1 MEIKE
6 SIVYDRFNKI
16 RFKQQK
22 SEEESLKIKN
32 NVSSSEMIM
41 AYCLLD
47 PKNIDFFKEKIIFS
61 EYLPKDL
68 KEIFENWIEKI
79 NSFSLDKKEKIRWIS
94 LKIEDSDSFKNSSNK
109 EEELEKIIF
118 WLNREIFKTKEE
130 ELKAKANT
138 WDNQALLE
146 YTQLISKAKKAKI
159 K

>member
-1 MEIKE
+1 M
-6 SIVYDRFNKI
+6 
-16 RFKQQK
+16 
-22 SEEESLKIKN
+22 
-32 NVSSSEMIM
+32 
-41 AYCLLD
+41 
-47 PKNIDFFKEKIIFS
+47 
-61 EYLPKDL
+61 

-94 LKIEDSDSFKNSSNK
+94 LKIEDSDSFRNSSNK

-118 WLNREIFKTKEE
+118 WLNREIFKAKEE

-146 YTQLISKAKKAKI
+146 YTQLISKAKKVKI